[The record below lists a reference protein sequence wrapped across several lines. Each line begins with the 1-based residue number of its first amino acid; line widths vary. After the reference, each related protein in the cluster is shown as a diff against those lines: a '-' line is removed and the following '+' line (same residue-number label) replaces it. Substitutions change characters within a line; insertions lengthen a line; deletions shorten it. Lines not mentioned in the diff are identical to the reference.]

1 MQLKL
6 QAQGQKWTSAG
17 SEALWKRFKS
27 ASERFVPVIPEALSK
42 RFGSASERSVPEV
55 LSKRFGSASR
65 CAFAE
70 ALQSASEALQTVLTL
85 KQCRSMSL
93 VLFIVVGHC
102 MGNSSPSEDTFLA
115 TSML

>member
-42 RFGSASERSVPEV
+42 RFGSA
-55 LSKRFGSASR
+55 LR
-65 CAFAE
+65 CAFVETLQSALE
-70 ALQSASEALQTVLTL
+70 ALQNDPSRMCFQSALEALCVVLSL
-85 KQCRSMSL
+85 KRFKALQKR
-93 VLFIVVGHC
+93 FITIRPGSAFKALWKRFALC
-102 MGNSSPSEDTFLA
+102 FR
-115 TSML
+115 